1 MAVIRKIKD
10 GGGNTI
16 YPITVSEAV
25 LLNENENLTNLV
37 QKVNYLLGEENN
49 NYCINDIYGFEYVVH
64 YEIEA
69 FPDGDVQT
77 GRFYHVLHAIY
88 FHSIGRQEILTKQKP
103 TSEPTYSGTIIGLI
117 KLGNPW
123 AILQNPRK
131 YLKFQEDDDG
141 SNILYS
147 SYLDSGTGVVQE
159 GDIITDTNVSW
170 EEGKS

>member
-1 MAVIRKIKD
+1 MALIRKIKD
-10 GGGNTI
+10 KNTTI

-25 LLNENENLTNLV
+25 LLNENENLINLV

-49 NYCINDIYGFEYVVH
+49 NYCINDIYGFEYAK
-64 YEIEA
+64 YLESDLT
-69 FPDGDVQT
+69 PDGPVQT

-88 FHSIGRQEILTKQKP
+88 FHSIGRQEIPAGQRP
-103 TSEPTYSGTIIGLI
+103 SSEPTNFGTIMGLI

-123 AILQNPRK
+123 AILQNPLE
-131 YLKFQEDDDG
+131 YLKFQEDSDG

-147 SYLDSGTGVVQE
+147 TSLQNGGDDE
-159 GDIITDTNVSW
+159 DIIIDTDLQW

>member
-64 YEIEA
+64 YEIDIT
-69 FPDGDVQT
+69 PDGEVQT